1 MSPAGICLPVYYGG
15 TFDPIHNAHLA
26 IAAGVRDALDA
37 EVHLVPAADPPH
49 REPPGASAGQ
59 RAQMVR
65 LAVAGQPGLLL
76 DTIELERARRAPQRP
91 SYTVDTLAELRQHH
105 GSRQPLAWLIGGDSL
120 GSLHRWH
127 QWPRLFELAHVVV
140 VGRPGH
146 LLPDE
151 LPAPLRQVLAGR
163 GWCRDAADLRAQAA
177 GCLYPLPLPLRE
189 GSATAVR
196 QAIAAG
202 RPVDT
207 LVPAAVAAYLRQQE
221 LYRPRGG

>member
-1 MSPAGICLPVYYGG
+1 MSRAGIPLPVYYGG

-26 IAAGVRDALDA
+26 IAGGVRDALEA

-49 REPPGASAGQ
+49 RLPPGASAGQ

-65 LAVAGQPGLLL
+65 LAIAGQPGLVL
-76 DTIELERARRAPQRP
+76 DTIELERARCVPQRP
-91 SYTVDTLAELRQHH
+91 SYTVDTLAQLRRQH
-105 GSRQPLAWLIGGDSL
+105 GPGRPLAWLIGGDSL
-120 GSLHRWH
+120 DSLHRWH

-140 VGRPGH
+140 VGRPGNP
-146 LLPDE
+146 LPDAP
-151 LPAPLRQVLAGR
+151 PAPLRQVLAGR
-163 GWCRDAADLRAQAA
+163 EWCRDAADLRARAA

-202 RPVDT
+202 KPVDT